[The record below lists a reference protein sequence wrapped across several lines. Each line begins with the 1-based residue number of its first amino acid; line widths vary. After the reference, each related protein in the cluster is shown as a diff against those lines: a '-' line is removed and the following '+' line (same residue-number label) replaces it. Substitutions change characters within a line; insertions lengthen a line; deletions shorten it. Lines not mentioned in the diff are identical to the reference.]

1 MAHSKKHVWRHIVS
15 ILARRRCALA
25 AGAALVS
32 LCGATGVHAQA
43 FTGLTFAPSGDG
55 AAWAVDPTKVTA
67 DFPNYRFVPSP
78 CVTYTTD
85 ASSGQYVRIT
95 AIFQPQRDPVACAV
109 GLIGSIGNLRIQGN
123 PQLEVPGGAVYR
135 TKARLSTPTGT
146 AVPGVRIGVGF
157 ALFDDTHYLNT
168 SSPEGIFEQFSTA
181 PMDIYAHHVGGTKV
195 PLFGAAM
202 RYMQPNL
209 SVDGLAPNQPV
220 TFNIHAWGLEK
231 ASLPGTG
238 VLPLTSSQ
246 AGVAQDVAVGQPLKL
261 SVNLLAANLPA
272 GNYVSRIRL
281 VARNAT
287 RTTFSLGTH
296 AAPSSTAMQ
305 SGRIV
310 DPWQLTMTPVP
321 SGTYDVYYRLA
332 TGTQAPGMSLVP
344 VGDGVAAKAD
354 GLGGYEYRIG
364 AINVSPTATMQIG
377 NTFHDYP
384 LRGATPPVKQDYV
397 RSMANYLTG
406 FASHFGSD
414 VLPNSWWRLNA
425 SGNVVMAWEEGN
437 LNFDKWADT
446 FAPAGA
452 GRKLL
457 ITFYGSPLG
466 VGEDDGAK
474 GAWGGSAT
482 GFSISAPKAAMLSK
496 YGEAVTRTVTR
507 YKGRVAAVECWNEP
521 DSIGHFV
528 GSPTGL
534 ADFCAMVSVKAKA
547 ADSDVKVICPQASFP
562 GGVGYIMS
570 ARTSSDEPIG
580 KFCDMV
586 GTHLYG
592 FVGSD
597 RSGRPYAGNQP
608 LAEAV
613 REVRW
618 RLNQF
623 PETAG
628 KPLAVTE
635 FGYHNCMWGGA
646 YTPVYPLSSVQT
658 DSVRAQ
664 IAYQSL
670 LTLKEMGVKSA
681 ALYSY
686 STTGQE
692 SVNGCQVDGGFSWQ
706 YYYKGGTGG
715 APNTSVINQINTAT
729 SSF

>member
-1 MAHSKKHVWRHIVS
+1 MVGVS
-15 ILARRRCALA
+15 
-25 AGAALVS
+25 
-32 LCGATGVHAQA
+32 GVQAQA
-43 FTGLTFAPSGDG
+43 FTGLTFSPPDIG
-55 AAWAVDPTKVTA
+55 AAWAVDPAKVSA
-67 DFPNYRFVPSP
+67 EFSGYRFVTSP
-78 CVTYTTD
+78 CVTYTKD
-85 ASSGQYVRIT
+85 VPSGQYARIT
-95 AIFQPQRDPVACAV
+95 VTFQPKQDPVACAV
-109 GLIGSIGNLRIQGN
+109 GRIGSVGNLRIQGN
-123 PQLEVPGGAVYR
+123 TPLAVPAGVVYR
-135 TKARLSTPTGT
+135 VKARLSSPAGA

-157 ALFDDTHYLNT
+157 ALFDDSHYLDT
-168 SSPEGIFEQFSTA
+168 SSPEGLFEQFSAA
-181 PMDIYAHHVGGTKV
+181 PMDIYGHHVGGTKL
-195 PLFGAAM
+195 PLFGVAM
-202 RYMQPNL
+202 TSMQPNMY
-209 SVDGLAPNQPV
+209 VDGLQPDQPV
-220 TFNIHAWGLEK
+220 TFHIHSWGIEK

-238 VLPLTSSQ
+238 ILPLTSSQ
-246 AGVAQDVAVGQPLKL
+246 SGAVQDVAVGQPLKL
-261 SVNLLAANLPA
+261 SVNLLAANLPV
-272 GNYVSRIRL
+272 GSYVSRIRL
-281 VARNAT
+281 VARNAM
-287 RTTFSLGTH
+287 RTTVSLGSHT
-296 AAPSSTAMQ
+296 ALPSTAVQ
-305 SGRIV
+305 SGRLV
-310 DPWQLTMTPVP
+310 DPWQLTMMPVP

-332 TGTQAPGMSLVP
+332 TGTQAPGMSLLP
-344 VGDGVAAKAD
+344 VGDGVVAKSD
-354 GLGGYEYRIG
+354 DLGGNEYRIG
-364 AINVSPTATMQIG
+364 AINVSSTATMQLG

-384 LRGATPPVKQDYV
+384 LRGTAPPVKQDYV

-406 FASHFGSD
+406 FASVFGSD
-414 VLPNSWWRLNA
+414 QLPNSWWRVDSV
-425 SGNVVMAWEEGN
+425 SGNVVMAWDEGN
-437 LNFDKWADT
+437 LNFDKWANT

-482 GFSISAPKAAMLSK
+482 GFSISAPKVAMLGK
-496 YGEAVTRTVTR
+496 YGEAVAKTVAR

-521 DSIGHFV
+521 DSRGHFV
-528 GSPTGL
+528 GSQTSL

-547 ADSDVKVICPQASFP
+547 ADSAVKVICPQASFP
-562 GGVGYIMS
+562 GGLGYIMS
-570 ARTSSDEPIG
+570 ARTSNNEPIG

-597 RSGRPYAGNQP
+597 RSGRPYAGSQP
-608 LAEAV
+608 LSDAV

-618 RLNQF
+618 RLDQF
-623 PETAG
+623 PDTAG

-706 YYYKGGTGG
+706 YYYRGGASS
-715 APNTSVINQINTAT
+715 APNTPVINQINTAT